1 MGVQQLNESSIVTEV
16 PSVLAAAH
24 ELKSPLVLIRQLAL
38 QLEESPDS
46 VSLER
51 IKLTAERSLRLVESL
66 TRSSRLDDALF
77 ECEPVSINALYTD
90 VAHELY
96 PLATALGQSIHVTMP
111 SKNLIVVGNQTL
123 LRSVLLG
130 LCDNALS
137 HNDANQPV
145 VLSARRSGQMINAE
159 VRDHGPD
166 SQSLARIKR
175 SIGRRP
181 TPLSGRPRSSG
192 LGLLIASQFAE
203 YMQAELTLTRHHK
216 GGATFGLRV
225 PESGQLSLLGRVT

>member
-1 MGVQQLNESSIVTEV
+1 MGVQQLQEGVIVTEV

-66 TRSSRLDDALF
+66 TRSSRLADTLF

-90 VAHELY
+90 VAHELT
-96 PLATALGQSIHVTMP
+96 PLATALGQTINVRMP
-111 SKNLIVVGNQTL
+111 AKNLIVVGNQTL
-123 LRSVLLG
+123 LHSVLLG

-137 HNDANQPV
+137 HNDVTQPV
-145 VLSARRSGQMINAE
+145 VLSARRAGQSVSAE
-159 VRDHGPD
+159 VRDYGPD
-166 SQSLARIKR
+166 SESLARLKR
-175 SIGRRP
+175 TIGKRP
-181 TPLSGRPRSSG
+181 SPLSSRPRSSG
-192 LGLLIASQFAE
+192 LGLLIATQFAE
-203 YMQAELTLTRHHK
+203 YMQAELTLTRHRA
-216 GGATFGLRV
+216 GGATFGLRI
-225 PESGQLSLLGRVT
+225 PESGQLSLLGVLA